1 MSDLFKNAKDYLE
14 KNKTKLK
21 NMPFGSP
28 TRPRGGQY
36 KDYYSYTT
44 NSLYVNSRHGDDL
57 EYLKDF
63 IPFVKKLMDKNKVKK
78 VKKLVVNLKGAE
90 TINLKKIMVN
100 GKKKLVPATEIDEY
114 KIYGIDLKRQQ
125 EIFKKEDLTR
135 FNRYIKDLTDFF
147 NRDSG
152 VYTKALD
159 IKSGKDLKEVYNSVL
174 TLVKRHSDIFIIPIE
189 LEEKINKKIKNRI
202 QRDRLSSMRDSELL
216 RVNSELKNNNNNIK

>member
-1 MSDLFKNAKDYLE
+1 MTDLY
-14 KNKTKLK
+14 
-21 NMPFGSP
+21 
-28 TRPRGGQY
+28 
-36 KDYYSYTT
+36 
-44 NSLYVNSRHGDDL
+44 
-57 EYLKDF
+57 
-63 IPFVKKLMDKNKVKK
+63 KK

-90 TINLKKIMVN
+90 QIKLKKIMVN

-125 EIFKKEDLTR
+125 EIFKQEDLTR
-135 FNRYIKDLTDFF
+135 FNRHIKDLTDFF
-147 NRDSG
+147 NRDNG
-152 VYTKALD
+152 VYTKALY